1 MTSPGARGAQQ
12 AYQQQAQNNS
22 ATFRRNTASHD
33 QLRRRGPAGAV
44 RRLVGLVFSLVFI
57 AIVAGI
63 LLTVL
68 SAAQPDWFDHVTT
81 WFGQLF

>member
-12 AYQQQAQNNS
+12 AYQQQAQNSS

-33 QLRRRGPAGAV
+33 QLRRRRGGPV
-44 RRLVGLVFSLVFI
+44 RRLLGLVFSLAFV
-57 AIVAGI
+57 AIVVGI

-68 SAAQPDWFDHVTT
+68 SAAQPDWFA
-81 WFGQLF
+81 WFDQLF